1 MRREKRAATPADELR
16 RLLNTNH
23 TDGSTV
29 WITFEG
35 FDKGTQRLLQAVIR
49 EKMLAKFRD
58 FIDREVK
65 GKIAVTKPA
74 GQVKLSCGNSGIND
88 SAFLR

>member
-16 RLLNTNH
+16 RLLNTNY

-35 FDKGTQRLLQAVIR
+35 FDKGTQRRLQAVIR
-49 EKMLAKFRD
+49 EKVLAKFRD
-58 FIDREVK
+58 FI
-65 GKIAVTKPA
+65 
-74 GQVKLSCGNSGIND
+74 
-88 SAFLR
+88 